1 MAVRAEDAA
10 APTRVVTARFP
21 FREAA
26 TIVGVV
32 FTATGA
38 LIAGMQW
45 AISINIDP
53 LHGTMREMQ
62 AQMLVINKSLGEL
75 GGLHSGLYDEVGRL
89 RTEVEALGGLP
100 GEVAGLRG
108 EVAGFRDEVGRLHTE
123 VEALGGLPGEV
134 AGLRG
139 EVGRLHTEV
148 EALGGLP
155 GEVAGLRG
163 EVLEVRAEVES
174 NREQIVENRD
184 EIVENRRQI
193 VDLRERMAKVETGL
207 DLVQT
212 NQLRMFEILERGPP
226 PGE

>member
-1 MAVRAEDAA
+1 MAARAEDAA
-10 APTRVVTARFP
+10 APGRVVAARFP

-75 GGLHSGLYDEVGRL
+75 SGLHSGLHDEVGRL

-100 GEVAGLRG
+100 GEVAGLHG
-108 EVAGFRDEVGRLHTE
+108 EVGRLRTE
-123 VEALGGLPGEV
+123 VKALGGLP
-134 AGLRG
+134 G

-148 EALGGLP
+148 EAN
-155 GEVAGLRG
+155 RG
-163 EVLEVRAEVES
+163 
-174 NREQIVENRD
+174 QIAENRA

-207 DLVQT
+207 DQVQA
-212 NQLRMFEILERGPP
+212 NQVRMLEILEHGPP

>member
-1 MAVRAEDAA
+1 MAARAEDAA
-10 APTRVVTARFP
+10 APGRVVTARFP

-45 AISINIDP
+45 AISINIEP

-75 GGLHSGLYDEVGRL
+75 SGLHAGLHDEVGRL
-89 RTEVEALGGLP
+89 RTEVEALGGLS
-100 GEVAGLRG
+100 GEVSGLRS
-108 EVAGFRDEVGRLHTE
+108 EVR
-123 VEALGGLPGEV
+123 
-134 AGLRG
+134 
-139 EVGRLHTEV
+139 
-148 EALGGLP
+148 
-155 GEVAGLRG
+155 
-163 EVLEVRAEVES
+163 EVRAEVES
-174 NREQIVENRD
+174 NRDQIAENRA

-207 DLVQT
+207 DQVQA
-212 NQLRMFEILERGPP
+212 NQVRMLEILERGPP